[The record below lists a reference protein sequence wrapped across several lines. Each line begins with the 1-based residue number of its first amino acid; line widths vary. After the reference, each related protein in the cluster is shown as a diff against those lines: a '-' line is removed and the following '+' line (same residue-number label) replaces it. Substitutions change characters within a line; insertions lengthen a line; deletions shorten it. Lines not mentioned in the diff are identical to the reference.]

1 VSKHVNKLTV
11 GQWVFVEIFTL
22 NYAGGQFRPTNHL
35 YKMTFTNG
43 TTVMGSDPVSDSMF
57 LSLAKFQKI
66 QNGEFNPYILVG
78 KHLLKKLIL
87 INIHCRY
94 SICIKLTPFSFIDV
108 IGQIV
113 SIGELQNLEAAND
126 QN

>member
-1 VSKHVNKLTV
+1 
-11 GQWVFVEIFTL
+11 
-22 NYAGGQFRPTNHL
+22 
-35 YKMTFTNG
+35 
-43 TTVMGSDPVSDSMF
+43 MGSDPVSDSMF

-113 SIGELQNLEAAND
+113 SIGELQNLEAANKPTTKIEFELRD
-126 QN
+126 ET